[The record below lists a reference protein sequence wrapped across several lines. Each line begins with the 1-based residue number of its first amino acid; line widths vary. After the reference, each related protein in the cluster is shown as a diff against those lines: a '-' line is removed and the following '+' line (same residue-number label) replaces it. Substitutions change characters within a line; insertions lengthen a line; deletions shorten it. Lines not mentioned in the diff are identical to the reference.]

1 MAVRLFDHSEPQPA
15 RLTALAGAPR
25 SRRDLRRARQRWMA
39 AGALALSV
47 PFVAAVIVLGVT
59 H

>member
-1 MAVRLFDHSEPQPA
+1 MAVRLFDHSEHQSA
-15 RLTALAGAPR
+15 RLTVLAGAPR
-25 SRRDLRRARQRWMA
+25 RRRDVRRARQRWLFFA
-39 AGALALSV
+39 SLALSL

>member
-25 SRRDLRRARQRWMA
+25 RRRDLRRARQRWLFFA
-39 AGALALSV
+39 SLALSI
-47 PFVAAVIVLGVT
+47 PFVAAVIVLGVS